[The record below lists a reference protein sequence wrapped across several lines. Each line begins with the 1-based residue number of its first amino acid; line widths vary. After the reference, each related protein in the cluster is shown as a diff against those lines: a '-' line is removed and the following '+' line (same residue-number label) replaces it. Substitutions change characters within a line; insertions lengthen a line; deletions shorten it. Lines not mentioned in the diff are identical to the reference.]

1 MKCGDVVQLKSG
13 GPSMTIAGPESTPD
27 GEVLIRCCWFD
38 EKSSEINYHDFR
50 EGMLTTE
57 PADGGRQV
65 RIVFDK
71 GWYGNDAHERQ
82 AARDQAAK
90 DAVASAAPDS

>member
-1 MKCGDVVQLKSG
+1 MKCGEVVRLKSG
-13 GPSMTIAGPESTPD
+13 GPSMTISSSESTRD

-38 EKSSEINYHDFR
+38 EKSGEVNYHDFR
-50 EGMLTTE
+50 EEMLTSA
-57 PADGGRQV
+57 PAGGGDEV
-65 RIVFDK
+65 RVIVDE

-90 DAVASAAPDS
+90 GAGASAGA